1 MKKDRISYPRA
12 QKYSPADEEFRF
24 DLAATDIFNL
34 TAANVSAS
42 SSSVL
47 ASSAIGASDELYVTG
62 VFASVVGT
70 TTNIAFEDDNTTI
83 LVIQASNSVFN
94 SITTSRDAPLAKA
107 AVSSTMRV
115 RSLGAG
121 TFNSSMWGV
130 LEPQYTNMMPL

>member
-34 TAANVSAS
+34 TAAAVNAT

-62 VFASVVGT
+62 ATADVVGSAA
-70 TTNIAFEDDNTTI
+70 NVAFEDDNTTI
-83 LVIQASNSVFN
+83 LVIQASNSTYK
-94 SITTSRDAPLAKA
+94 SIVASRDAPLAKA
-107 AVSSTMRV
+107 AVSSTMRL
-115 RSLGAG
+115 RALAAG
-121 TFNSSMWGV
+121 TFNASMWGV
-130 LEPQYTNMMPL
+130 LEPQYTNMMPQ